1 MDNSWEKEFFK
12 EFRIEVDG
20 KSFWPT
26 RDIAEERIM
35 EFISK
40 ELDKAHRVGRE
51 EMREKITKTLPKKDP
66 QYLRKLNSETEA
78 TWDERAERGKV
89 NYNYGWND
97 LLDKF
102 NELLKKEF

>member
-1 MDNSWEKEFFK
+1 MDKETEKEFLDNMTYLWGG
-12 EFRIEVDG
+12 V
-20 KSFWPT
+20 T
-26 RDIAEERIM
+26 R
-35 EFISK
+35 SK
-40 ELDKAHRVGRE
+40 EKNNEALAWVTKQIAKAHRAGRE
-51 EMREKITKTLPKKDP
+51 EMIEKITKTLPKKDP